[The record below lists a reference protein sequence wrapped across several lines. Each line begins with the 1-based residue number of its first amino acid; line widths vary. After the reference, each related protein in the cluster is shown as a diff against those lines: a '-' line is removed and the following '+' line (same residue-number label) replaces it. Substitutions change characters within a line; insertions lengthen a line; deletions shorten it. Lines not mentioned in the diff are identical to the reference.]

1 MTYIP
6 GMDVQPGP
14 DDPALPSGPGVDAPD
29 PFAPAD
35 QADYA
40 PPAPAGADAT
50 VDYLPP
56 WGFTRAPGTV
66 RTIAPGEIIPL
77 DPWEPTLALL
87 NGDQM
92 ALLNWVSASRQAAAY
107 TVDSPRLV

>member
-6 GMDVQPGP
+6 GLDIGPAPDTTPGAP
-14 DDPALPSGPGVDAPD
+14 GPGVDAPD

-35 QADYA
+35 QTDYR
-40 PPAPAGADAT
+40 PASPAGVDAT
-50 VDYLPP
+50 LEYLPP

-77 DPWEPTLALL
+77 DPWLPVLAML
-87 NGDQM
+87 NGEQM
-92 ALLNWVSASRQAAAY
+92 AMLNRLSASRQAAAY
-107 TVDSPRLV
+107 TVDSPRKM